1 MIKLNKTDKWYK
13 LDNAAKIF
21 PPTTTFY
28 DAKIFRFSVLLK
40 DMVNPKSLNTALNK
54 TLEDFPIFKS
64 VLKKGLFWYYLEE
77 TNIKPIV
84 REEKNSPCEKLNTS
98 LLFEVTYYKNKINLE
113 VYHALSD
120 GAGCTSFFENLI
132 FNYLKIKHKL
142 KDNTILTTSSNYE
155 KETDSFSKY
164 YNPSNK
170 YKRKKKE
177 NAYQLKGKWYPEGKL
192 KIITGSTSTSK
203 MKDIAKKYNTTIT
216 GLLISLVIKSME
228 DILSVKEKKKPISI
242 TVPIDLRKYFKS
254 KTVRNFFNV
263 TNITYKFTKS
273 NTTLEEI
280 VEEVNKKLKES
291 LTKESISAN
300 MTNLI
305 RLEHFFIIRLVP
317 LFIKNK
323 VMKYTYKL
331 TRKKQT
337 MGLSNVGKI
346 TLPLSCR
353 SYIDKFIVM
362 NSTDVLELCIISY
375 EDEIS
380 MSFSSHFINSEL
392 EKNFFRLLKEYN
404 LNITIYSNEIE
415 GDD

>member
-1 MIKLNKTDKWYK
+1 
-13 LDNAAKIF
+13 
-21 PPTTTFY
+21 
-28 DAKIFRFSVLLK
+28 
-40 DMVNPKSLNTALNK
+40 
-54 TLEDFPIFKS
+54 
-64 VLKKGLFWYYLEE
+64 
-77 TNIKPIV
+77 
-84 REEKNSPCEKLNTS
+84 
-98 LLFEVTYYKNKINLE
+98 
-113 VYHALSD
+113 
-120 GAGCTSFFENLI
+120 
-132 FNYLKIKHKL
+132 
-142 KDNTILTTSSNYE
+142 
-155 KETDSFSKY
+155 
-164 YNPSNK
+164 
-170 YKRKKKE
+170 
-177 NAYQLKGKWYPEGKL
+177 
-192 KIITGSTSTSK
+192 

-228 DILSVKEKKKPISI
+228 DILSIKEKKKPISI

>member
-21 PPTTTFY
+21 PSTTTFY

-120 GAGCTSFFENLI
+120 GAGCTPFLENLI
-132 FNYLKIKHKL
+132 YNYLKIEYKL
-142 KDNTILTTSSNYE
+142 KDNSILTKSSDYE

-164 YNPSNK
+164 YDPKNK
-170 YKRKKKE
+170 IKLTSKK
-177 NAYQLKGKWYPEGKL
+177 NAYQLKGKWYPAGKL
-192 KIITGSTSTSK
+192 RIITGNTSTNQI
-203 MKDIAKKYNTTIT
+203 KDIAHQYHTTIT
-216 GLLISLVIKSME
+216 GLLISLMIKSME
-228 DILSVKEKKKPISI
+228 DILSIKEKRKPISI

-254 KTVRNFFNV
+254 QTVRNFFNV
-263 TNITYKFTKS
+263 TNIEYQFTQN
-273 NTTLEEI
+273 NTPLEEI
-280 VEEVNKKLKES
+280 IESVNKQLKNS
-291 LTKESISAN
+291 LTEEAINAN
-300 MTNLI
+300 MTKLI
-305 RLEHFFIIRLVP
+305 WLENFFIIRLIP
-317 LFIKNK
+317 LVIKNK

-337 MGLSNVGKI
+337 MGLSNVGVI
-346 TLPLSCR
+346 HLPESCKL
-353 SYIDKFIVM
+353 YVNEVMVM
-362 NSTDVLELCIISY
+362 NSTDALEMCVLSY
-375 EDEIS
+375 EDNICI
-380 MSFSSHFINSEL
+380 SFSSHFINSEL
-392 EKNFFRLLKEYN
+392 EKNFFRLLKSYN
-404 LNITIYSNEIE
+404 LDITIYNNEID